1 MFAGTAIQT
10 LELPPYLKKIGLN
23 AFMGSEKLQTL
34 RVPSRLRL
42 RVNWSKCA
50 PASVDVKPVEQRP
63 SFDSGCT
70 QSGYSSSVEASA
82 NDSQMSTSAEN
93 FHRYPNRQ
101 VCATSESRLGQ
112 RCQAFD

>member
-10 LELPPYLKKIGLN
+10 LELPPYLQKIGLN

-34 RVPSRLRL
+34 EVSSGLRL

-50 PASVDVKPVEQRP
+50 PASVSVQPVEQRS

-82 NDSQMSTSAEN
+82 NDSQISTSAEN
-93 FHRYPNRQ
+93 SHRHSNR
-101 VCATSESRLGQ
+101 
-112 RCQAFD
+112 